1 MTLHKRIS
9 EFLGIKYT
17 CMYPNKCLNR
27 IRSFRTHSTHTKKK
41 NSDLMWTAQGIL
53 STREM
58 GWKGMVIFGGKKN
71 KKKWKN
77 PKKQK
82 TKKNREMSWCPWLPE
97 SNRLRGGAV
106 MLPKGEKGVD
116 QGPKP
121 KWAETKEREW
131 EKEATVR
138 NELGWAL
145 PLCCW
150 DTTPTRLV

>member
-1 MTLHKRIS
+1 MLKPYKKFPNTQYTHQKKKIVILCGQHKESYPQEKWGEKGWWFLEGKRIRKS
-9 EFLGIKYT
+9 EKT
-17 CMYPNKCLNR
+17 
-27 IRSFRTHSTHTKKK
+27 
-41 NSDLMWTAQGIL
+41 Q
-53 STREM
+53 
-58 GWKGMVIFGGKKN
+58 KN
-71 KKKWKN
+71 KK
-77 PKKQK
+77 Q
-82 TKKNREMSWCPWLPE
+82 KKNREMSWCPWLPE